1 MGDEETKKRIY
12 VVTEEVKGHP
22 KTETLVRAQSQSA
35 ALNAVIEP
43 RFAVAKASTDDV
55 VRLMGAGA
63 KVQEVADD

>member
-1 MGDEETKKRIY
+1 MAEKRIY
-12 VVTEEVKGHP
+12 VVTESSAGHP

-43 RFAVAKASTDDV
+43 RFEVAKASTEDV

-63 KVQEVADD
+63 KVQEAGDD